1 MGANNLTICDWGCL
15 MTDLAMILKYYGI
28 EIDSQSANPSN
39 LNKWLESHGGFI
51 LYLIFNYFWIGLIF
65 IFLKFLYINKFNK

>member
-39 LNKWLESHGGFI
+39 LN
-51 LYLIFNYFWIGLIF
+51 ND
-65 IFLKFLYINKFNK
+65 